1 MKLKQLNQLAN
12 LPLITRAALQFYE
25 TNPNNLRFNL
35 YTWVKKGNLIK
46 LRRDL
51 YLLNSNWLQAIDKQA
66 YLEYIANQLYQ
77 PSYISAEY
85 VLNQYNLLTE
95 APFSITNVTTRKTA
109 KFANKLGRFT
119 YYSIKPQ
126 LFTGFVV
133 KKTSFGPV
141 FIATK
146 SKALFD
152 YLYFRFIRT
161 QSINLTTL
169 SQLRLNWE
177 NITKTEFKKLKN
189 YAKLS
194 ASRRMNG
201 LINLIEKEFYA

>member
-1 MKLKQLNQLAN
+1 MKLNQLNQLAD
-12 LPLITRAALQFYE
+12 LPLITRAALQLYE

-35 YTWVKKGNLIK
+35 YTWVKKGTLIR

-51 YLLNSNWLQAIDKQA
+51 YLSNSRWLQAADKQT

-85 VLNQYNLLTE
+85 VLNQYNLLTK

-109 KFANKLGRFT
+109 KFTNKLGRFT
-119 YYSIKPQ
+119 YYSIKPP

-133 KKTSFGPV
+133 KKTNFGPV

-152 YLYFRFIRT
+152 YLYFRFVRN
-161 QSINLTTL
+161 QPINLSTIN
-169 SQLRLNWE
+169 QLRLNWE
-177 NITKTEFKKLKN
+177 NVTKAEFKKLKT
-189 YAKLS
+189 YTRLS
-194 ASRRMNG
+194 ASQRINK
-201 LINLIEKEFYA
+201 LINLIEKEFYV